1 MEAKAVEKYLRISS
15 RKVKYI
21 IDMVKDKK
29 VEEAMDIL
37 LFTPRMAASAVRKA
51 IQSAS
56 ANAVENFKEY
66 KVNQDDLFIKEIFVT
81 EGPTLKRFKPR
92 ARGRADK
99 VLKRTSHITVIV
111 ADGKDKDIVEKE
123 RAARSKAARN
133 KNIEKKSGV
142 KKPVEKAA
150 GKKIEKEKPVRK
162 KVTRGKVLKE
172 KAPRANTTM
181 GKVTG
186 KTIKEAKD

>member
-1 MEAKAVEKYLRISS
+1 MEAKAVEKYLMMSP

-37 LFTPRMAASAVRKA
+37 TFTPRQAAGAVRKA

-56 ANAVENFKEY
+56 ANAMENFKEY
-66 KVNQDDLFIKEIFVT
+66 KVGQEDLFIKEIFVT

-92 ARGRADK
+92 ARGKADRI
-99 VLKRTSHITVIV
+99 LKRTSHITVFV
-111 ADGKDKDIVEKE
+111 TDGKDKATVEKE
-123 RAARSKAARN
+123 RAAKKKAA
-133 KNIEKKSGV
+133 K
-142 KKPVEKAA
+142 
-150 GKKIEKEKPVRK
+150 GKVTKE
-162 KVTRGKVLKE
+162 KVTRGKVVKE
-172 KAPRANTTM
+172 KAAKVNTGK

-186 KTIKEAKD
+186 KTVKKEAKG

>member
-1 MEAKAVEKYLRISS
+1 MEAKAVEKYLMMSP

-37 LFTPRMAASAVRKA
+37 TFTPRQAAGAVKKA

-66 KVNQDDLFIKEIFVT
+66 KVDQEDLFIKEIFVT

-92 ARGRADK
+92 ARGKADRI
-99 VLKRTSHITVIV
+99 LKRTSHITVFV
-111 ADGKDKDIVEKE
+111 TDGKDKAIVEKE
-123 RAARSKAARN
+123 RAAKKKAA
-133 KNIEKKSGV
+133 KGKVAEEKV
-142 KKPVEKAA
+142 TKKKVAKEKVAEEKAA
-150 GKKIEKEKPVRK
+150 KVSTGKR
-162 KVTRGKVLKE
+162 
-172 KAPRANTTM
+172 
-181 GKVTG
+181 KVTG
-186 KTIKEAKD
+186 KTVKKEAKG